1 METTMGSELIG
12 PGLELLLAGMGTVFV
27 LLGLLVATCTAL
39 SRAVRGWRAT
49 PVVETDGE
57 DEVVAAVTAAIRHHR
72 QRVAAGR
79 LRAAGG
85 T

>member
-1 METTMGSELIG
+1 METTVGSELIG
-12 PGLELLLAGMGTVFV
+12 PGLQLLLAGMGTVFV
-27 LLGLLVATCTAL
+27 LLGLLVATCATL

-49 PVVETDGE
+49 PVVEAEGE

-72 QRVAAGR
+72 RVAGGR
-79 LRAAGG
+79 LHAAGG

>member
-1 METTMGSELIG
+1 MGSELIG

-27 LLGLLVATCTAL
+27 LLGLLVATCAAL
-39 SRAVRGWRAT
+39 SRAVRGWRAA
-49 PVVETDGE
+49 PVVEADGE

-72 QRVAAGR
+72 LLRVAGGR